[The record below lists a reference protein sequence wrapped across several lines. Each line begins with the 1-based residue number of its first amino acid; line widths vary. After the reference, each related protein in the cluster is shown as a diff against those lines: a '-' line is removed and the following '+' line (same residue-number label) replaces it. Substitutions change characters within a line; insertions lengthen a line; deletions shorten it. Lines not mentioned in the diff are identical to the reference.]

1 MRRIDG
7 RRLAVDLL
15 VDVASGLLVGA
26 STYQFAY
33 AANFAPGGLVGLTLI
48 LYHLTGFPM
57 GWATLLLNIPI
68 VLVSWR
74 VMGVGFLLRSLK
86 TMVVASLVL
95 DYVLPHV
102 PVFTGPA
109 WLSCVMTGVLAG
121 VGYGIVFARGSS
133 TGGTDFLIVPLN
145 RLFPRFSLGRIL
157 FVVDGVVILLAA
169 VVFSS
174 WLALAYGLIATLLT
188 TLLVDGITRA
198 LQRRGVPGPES
209 GQ

>member
-109 WLSCVMTGVLAG
+109 LALLRDD
-121 VGYGIVFARGSS
+121 RGCWP
-133 TGGTDFLIVPLN
+133 GWGTH
-145 RLFPRFSLGRIL
+145 RLRPGLVHRGDRFSHRPAQPAVSPVFPWAASSLWWTGWSSCWGRWS
-157 FVVDGVVILLAA
+157 FP
-169 VVFSS
+169 
-174 WLALAYGLIATLLT
+174 
-188 TLLVDGITRA
+188 
-198 LQRRGVPGPES
+198 PGWRWPMA
-209 GQ
+209 